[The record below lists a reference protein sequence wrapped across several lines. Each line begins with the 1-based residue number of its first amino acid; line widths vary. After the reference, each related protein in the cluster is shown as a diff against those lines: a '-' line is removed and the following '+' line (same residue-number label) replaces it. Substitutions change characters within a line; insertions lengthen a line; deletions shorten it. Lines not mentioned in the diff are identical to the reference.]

1 MPVQSGPSD
10 EVFDDYMQ
18 GGTEMTPSDTGVR
31 PTKRLSD
38 EEEVEE
44 EEAEPAELEPT
55 VELVVLCEC
64 GRFVCGERRGASGDA
79 NKPST
84 TASSR
89 FGYRAD
95 VDGLRAISVI
105 AVILYHMDATWLPGG
120 FVGVDIFFCISGYV
134 VTSSLLRPPS
144 PPALSP
150 PRRILAAAVQMRICS

>member
-1 MPVQSGPSD
+1 MTSAPSD

-64 GRFVCGERRGASGDA
+64 GRYVCGERRGASGST

-84 TASSR
+84 TVSSR

-95 VDGLRAISVI
+95 VDGLRAVSVI
-105 AVILYHMDATWLPGG
+105 AVTLES
-120 FVGVDIFFCISGYV
+120 VGLIITLGLTAQEGREDYWSYD
-134 VTSSLLRPPS
+134 
-144 PPALSP
+144 
-150 PRRILAAAVQMRICS
+150 PRNQRIVLHCF